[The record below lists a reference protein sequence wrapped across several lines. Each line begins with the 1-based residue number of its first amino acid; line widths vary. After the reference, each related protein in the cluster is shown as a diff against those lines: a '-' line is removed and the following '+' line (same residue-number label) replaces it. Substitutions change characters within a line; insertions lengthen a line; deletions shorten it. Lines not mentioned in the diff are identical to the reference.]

1 MSNDQP
7 LLGEIA
13 LKFELMRLISLTCS
27 NTEILWSLGL
37 LDFVVGVD
45 SNSDFPAQ
53 VGQLERVGPDL
64 QIDLEKVEQLRPDL
78 VLASLSVPGMER
90 VVEGLEKRKIPHLVL
105 DPQTLAEVYTDIETV
120 AKILGVELQGQHVV
134 RAMKW
139 MIAQAR
145 GQLPQWVRPPKVMV
159 EWWPK
164 PMIAACRDSWVTQ
177 MLAVLGAENAF
188 AQIPARSKPLTAEE
202 VEAAQ
207 PDLIAVSWCGV
218 KKLRP
223 EIVLKRELAIPA
235 IHNKQVF
242 ALEEAYLGRPGP
254 RLAEGVKKLSDL
266 LLNVPVWKNPSPQ
279 PLSQGERG
287 S

>member
-1 MSNDQP
+1 
-7 LLGEIA
+7 
-13 LKFELMRLISLTCS
+13 MRLVSLTCS
-27 NTEILWSLGL
+27 NTEIVWSLGL
-37 LDFVVGVD
+37 TDWLVGVD
-45 SNSDFPAQ
+45 SNSDFP
-53 VGQLERVGPDL
+53 LEVSNLPKLGPDL
-64 QIDLEKVEQLRPDL
+64 QIDLEKVESLRPDL

-90 VVEGLEKRKIPHLVL
+90 VVAGLEKRQIPHLVL
-105 DPQTLAEVYTDIETV
+105 DPQTLNEVYADI
-120 AKILGVELQGQHVV
+120 AKFATLLGVEQQGQHVV

-145 GQLPQWVRPPKVMV
+145 GQLPHWVRPPKVMV

-177 MLAVLGAENAF
+177 MLEVLGSENAF

-207 PDLIAVSWCGV
+207 PDLITVSWCGV

-223 EIVLKRELAIPA
+223 EIVLGRSLDIPA
-235 IHNKQVF
+235 LKNQQVF
-242 ALEEAYLGRPGP
+242 VLEEAYLGRPGP

-266 LLNVPVWKNPSPQ
+266 LMNVPIWQSV
-279 PLSQGERG
+279 RD
-287 S
+287 